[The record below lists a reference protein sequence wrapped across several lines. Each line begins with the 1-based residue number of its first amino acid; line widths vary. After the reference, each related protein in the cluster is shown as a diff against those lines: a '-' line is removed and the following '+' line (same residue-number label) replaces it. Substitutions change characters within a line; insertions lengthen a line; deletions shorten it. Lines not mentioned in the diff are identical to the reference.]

1 MNKVID
7 WRENGGAKSFWGE
20 ISPCEH
26 LVQIYE
32 DDGAF
37 LDCLE
42 GFVHGGLKAGDAVII
57 IATAVHRQSLEYRL
71 RANGVNLAFAQM
83 EGQYF
88 PFDAVESL
96 SNFMKAGWPDEILFK
111 RFLDS
116 VLERARRKNDR
127 RVALFG
133 EMVALLCRQVVITAQ
148 RVWLEHLWHPVLP
161 VCGLLAIL
169 CLSKEWFHTE
179 RRCVNS
185 RNLRSALKS
194 HFGLAGTIPPRH

>member
-88 PFDAVESL
+88 PFDAEESL
-96 SNFMKAGWPDEILFK
+96 SKFMKAGWPDEILFK

-116 VLERARRKNDR
+116 VLERARGKNDR
-127 RVALFG
+127 RVRAFG
-133 EMVALLCRQVVITAQ
+133 EMVALLWAGGHNGATVR
-148 RVWLEHLWHPVLP
+148 LEHLWHQFCQSAAFSLFCAYPRSGFTQNADVSIREI
-161 VCGLLAIL
+161 CEAH
-169 CLSKEWFHTE
+169 SK
-179 RRCVNS
+179 VI
-185 RNLRSALKS
+185 SA
-194 HFGLAGTIPPRH
+194 